1 MAVIGLGQQFSA
13 GVLNG
18 NEGPG
23 ARTGALTH
31 PAKSFVR
38 RIIYALVGNSDN
50 LSVIRAKV
58 TEGSAVAAGI
68 TAHPAETAVGRIF
81 DSVIGRV
88 DSNQLVAVCN

>member
-13 GVLNG
+13 GVLNS

-38 RIIYALVGNSDN
+38 RIIYALVCDGDYLPVVRN
-50 LSVIRAKV
+50 KV
-58 TEGSAVAAGI
+58 AEGAAAATGVAG
-68 TAHPAETAVGRIF
+68 HPGDAAVG
-81 DSVIGRV
+81 
-88 DSNQLVAVCN
+88 